1 LESEDL
7 SKKIGD
13 IKRIFHARTGMI
25 KDRNGKD
32 LIEEEESKK
41 RWQECTE
48 KTTQKK
54 RSQIT
59 IMVWPLSNSQSSWS
73 VKTHGA

>member
-1 LESEDL
+1 MERQDL

-13 IKRIFHARTGMI
+13 IKRIFHERIGMI

-48 KTTQKK
+48 KTTQK

-59 IMVWPLSNSQSSWS
+59 IMVWPLSKSQSSWS
-73 VKTHGA
+73 VMTHGA

>member
-1 LESEDL
+1 MESEDL

-25 KDRNGKD
+25 KDRNCKD
-32 LIEEEESKK
+32 LIEEEENKK

-54 RSQIT
+54 GLR
-59 IMVWPLSNSQSSWS
+59 
-73 VKTHGA
+73 